1 MQKVTENALSCGELC
16 ENEKTSQHTPISRIL
31 QDNKNIFGG
40 NLDLGG
46 NFEKFRRKFVTDIER
61 INSSVLI

>member
-1 MQKVTENALSCGELC
+1 M
-16 ENEKTSQHTPISRIL
+16 TSDDTGSPISRIS
-31 QDNKNIFGG
+31 QDSKNILGG